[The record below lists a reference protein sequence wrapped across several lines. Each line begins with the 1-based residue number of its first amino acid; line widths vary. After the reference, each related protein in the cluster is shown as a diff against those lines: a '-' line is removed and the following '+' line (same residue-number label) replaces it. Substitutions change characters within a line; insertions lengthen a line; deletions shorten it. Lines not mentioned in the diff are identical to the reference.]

1 MRFVLYTDLT
11 VSQCM
16 KTLNERI
23 DVKPTK
29 TRPEIKGWTKKD
41 GQFALSVTLPV
52 LLRIK
57 RTTRMSGTTTR
68 ESGNTV
74 IRGYVSDG
82 VSPRWQRVIF
92 IVLIVMCLAMMVAQQ
107 FFLAVASL
115 TIGVATYIPMMGDYR
130 NSDVLLIEVERLLK
144 ASPKAPKPRKK

>member
-1 MRFVLYTDLT
+1 
-11 VSQCM
+11 M
-16 KTLNERI
+16 KTLNERM

-29 TRPEIKGWTKKD
+29 TRAEIKGWTKKD
-41 GQFALSVTLPV
+41 GQFSIAITLPV

-57 RTTRMSGTTTR
+57 RTTRMSGSATR
-68 ESGNTV
+68 ESGSTV

-92 IVLIVMCLAMMVAQQ
+92 LVLIAMCLAMVLAQQ

-144 ASPKAPKPRKK
+144 ASPRPPKFKKK